1 MSRRPQKKTNRRV
14 SAPPPSSSSPK
25 EFRLPESTTPALP
38 AVEDFAALDMPA
50 GLLKTLTAQGVTAPF
65 PIQAATLPNSLAG
78 RDLLGRG
85 RTGSGKTLAFG
96 LALLARTAGLR
107 AESKAPLALVLVP
120 TRELALQVTDALAP
134 YATAVNLRLTTVVGG
149 LSITK
154 QADALRRGAEVVVAS
169 PGRLND
175 LVERG
180 DCVLDQVRIT
190 VLDEADQMTDMGFLP
205 QITKLIRQVRADGQR
220 MLFSATLDAN
230 IDRLVQ
236 QFLTDPVVHSVDPSA
251 GAVTTMEHHV
261 LHLQDETDKKAVT
274 TRIAARDGRVILFL
288 DTKRS
293 ADRLAKRL
301 LSVGVRAAALHGGR
315 SQPQRNRT
323 LEQFKNGHV
332 TALVATNVAA
342 RGIHIDDLDLVV
354 NVDPPT
360 DHKDYL
366 HRGGRTARAGG
377 SGSVVTLVLPDQKRE
392 VTRLMS
398 DAGIR
403 PRTARITSSD
413 TELTTLTGARE
424 PSGVAVTIELP
435 QPPAAPSPERS
446 RPSRRRRGTAGTA
459 GAGAAS
465 TGGGRGSTRRSG
477 SGGATGTAAE
487 AGSRGPG
494 RRTTSE
500 ATAAKA
506 ARGSGAAAG
515 AAGGAGGRGAGRR
528 TTPDTAATGATSGK
542 AVRGSGRPA
551 GSGGASGSGTGTG
564 TGTGSRTTGRRTT
577 AGTATGGTSGKAVRG
592 SGAAAGTGGGRG
604 SDRRATAGTAT
615 GAASGGARGTGRRAG
630 NRGAGATGSAAG
642 GGTRGSDRRGDRRG
656 A

>member
-1 MSRRPQKKTNRRV
+1 MPRRPQKSPRRTS
-14 SAPPPSSSSPK
+14 SAPSPASSPR

-107 AESKAPLALVLVP
+107 AESRAPLALVLVP
-120 TRELALQVTDALAP
+120 TRELAQQVTDALTP
-134 YATAVNLRLTTVVGG
+134 YATAVNLRLATVVGG

-154 QADALRRGAEVVVAS
+154 QAATLRRGVEVLVAC

-180 DCVLDQVRIT
+180 DCVLDDVRIT

-205 QITKLIRQVRADGQR
+205 QITKLIQRVRPDGQR

-236 QFLTDPVVHSVDPSA
+236 RFLTDPVVHSVDPSA

-261 LHLQDETDKKAVT
+261 LHVLDETDKKAVT

-293 ADRLAKRL
+293 ADRLTKRL
-301 LSVGVRAAALHGGR
+301 LAVGVRAGALHGGR
-315 SQPQRNRT
+315 SQPQRTRT
-323 LEQFKNGHV
+323 LEQFKTGQV

-377 SGSVVTLVLPDQKRE
+377 SGSVVTLVLPDQKRDI
-392 VTRLMS
+392 TRLMS

-403 PRTARITSSD
+403 PKTARVTSTD
-413 TELTTLTGARE
+413 AELATLTGARE
-424 PSGVAVTIELP
+424 PSGVPVTIEVP
-435 QPPAAPSPERS
+435 QPATPTATRAERKPGTKPGGRSGRPRRSGGGAQTATGTAATGKQS
-446 RPSRRRRGTAGTA
+446 RGTAKATASGGTA
-459 GAGAAS
+459 
-465 TGGGRGSTRRSG
+465 TTGGRGTSATGGRGTSATSGRGTARRSG
-477 SGGATGTAAE
+477 SGGTSAGAVGTGGRGSERRSTTGAAS
-487 AGSRGPG
+487 ASASGNAAAPARSG
-494 RRTTSE
+494 RR
-500 ATAAKA
+500 A
-506 ARGSGAAAG
+506 
-515 AAGGAGGRGAGRR
+515 AAGGAKGG
-528 TTPDTAATGATSGK
+528 
-542 AVRGSGRPA
+542 
-551 GSGGASGSGTGTG
+551 
-564 TGTGSRTTGRRTT
+564 
-577 AGTATGGTSGKAVRG
+577 
-592 SGAAAGTGGGRG
+592 AAGTGGR
-604 SDRRATAGTAT
+604 
-615 GAASGGARGTGRRAG
+615 GRRRPAG
-630 NRGAGATGSAAG
+630 
-642 GGTRGSDRRGDRRG
+642 
-656 A
+656 

>member
-1 MSRRPQKKTNRRV
+1 MSRRSQKPSRRA
-14 SAPPPSSSSPK
+14 SSPSPAPSSPK

-38 AVEDFAALDMPA
+38 AVEDFADLDMPP
-50 GLLKTLTAQGVTAPF
+50 GLLKTLTAQGVTTPF

-107 AESKAPLALVLVP
+107 AEPKAPLALVLVP
-120 TRELALQVTDALAP
+120 TRELAQQVADALTP
-134 YATAVNLRLTTVVGG
+134 YATAVNLRLATVVGG

-154 QADALRRGAEVVVAS
+154 QATTLRRGAEVLVAT

-180 DCVLDQVRIT
+180 DCVLGDVRIT

-205 QITKLIRQVRADGQR
+205 QITRVIQQVRPDGQR
-220 MLFSATLDAN
+220 MLFSATLDRN

-236 QFLTDPVVHSVDPSA
+236 RFLTDPVVHSVDPSA

-261 LHLQDETDKKAVT
+261 LHVLDETDKKAVT

-301 LSVGVRAAALHGGR
+301 LAVGVRAAALHGGR

-323 LEQFKNGHV
+323 LEQFKNGQV

-342 RGIHIDDLDLVV
+342 RGIHVDDLDLVV

-377 SGSVVTLVLPDQKRE
+377 SGSVVTLVLPDQKRD

-403 PRTARITSSD
+403 PRTARVTSSD
-413 TELTTLTGARE
+413 AELATITGARE
-424 PSGVAVTIELP
+424 PSGVAVTIEVP
-435 QPPAAPSPERS
+435 QPATPPASRQDRKPGGRS
-446 RPSRRRRGTAGTA
+446 SRRRRGGGTDTATAATARTGGRGADRRGGTA
-459 GAGAAS
+459 SGSASTASGGTAS
-465 TGGGRGSTRRSG
+465 TGGRAPARRTG
-477 SGGATGTAAE
+477 SG
-487 AGSRGPG
+487 
-494 RRTTSE
+494 
-500 ATAAKA
+500 
-506 ARGSGAAAG
+506 G
-515 AAGGAGGRGAGRR
+515 AAGGAGG
-528 TTPDTAATGATSGK
+528 TGG
-542 AVRGSGRPA
+542 RGSGRRSA
-551 GSGGASGSGTGTG
+551 
-564 TGTGSRTTGRRTT
+564 
-577 AGTATGGTSGKAVRG
+577 AGTANGAAPSGKTVRTSG
-592 SGAAAGTGGGRG
+592 
-604 SDRRATAGTAT
+604 RR
-615 GAASGGARGTGRRAG
+615 
-630 NRGAGATGSAAG
+630 
-642 GGTRGSDRRGDRRG
+642 
-656 A
+656 

>member
-1 MSRRPQKKTNRRV
+1 MPRRPQKPNRR
-14 SAPPPSSSSPK
+14 ASSSPAPSASPPR

-50 GLLKTLTAQGVTAPF
+50 GLLKTLTAQGVTTPF
-65 PIQAATLPNSLAG
+65 PIQGATLPNSLAG

-107 AESKAPLALVLVP
+107 AQPKAPLALVLVP
-120 TRELALQVTDALAP
+120 TRELAQQVTDALTP

-154 QADALRRGAEVVVAS
+154 QAGALRRGAEVLVAT

-180 DCVLDQVRIT
+180 DCVLGDVRIT

-205 QITKLIRQVRADGQR
+205 QITKLIQQVRPDGQR
-220 MLFSATLDAN
+220 MLFSATLDRN

-236 QFLTDPVVHSVDPSA
+236 RFLTDPVVHSVDPSA
-251 GAVTTMEHHV
+251 GAVTTMEHYLLHV
-261 LHLQDETDKKAVT
+261 QDETDKKAVT

-288 DTKRS
+288 DTKRA
-293 ADRLAKRL
+293 ADRLTKRL
-301 LSVGVRAAALHGGR
+301 LAVGVRAAALHGGR

-323 LEQFKNGHV
+323 LEQFKSGQV

-342 RGIHIDDLDLVV
+342 RGIHVDDLDLVV

-377 SGSVVTLVLPDQKRE
+377 SGSVATLVLPDQKRE

-403 PRTARITSSD
+403 PRTSRITSSD
-413 TELTTLTGARE
+413 PELAVITGARE
-424 PSGVAVTIELP
+424 PSGVAVTIEVP
-435 QPPAAPSPERS
+435 QPATPTASRGDGKTGRRS
-446 RPSRRRRGTAGTA
+446 AGRRRSGGEAKAAAGGATRTGNRGSERRAAAGATASGGTSATGGRGTARRTA
-459 GAGAAS
+459 
-465 TGGGRGSTRRSG
+465 
-477 SGGATGTAAE
+477 SGGATGGT
-487 AGSRGPG
+487 
-494 RRTTSE
+494 
-500 ATAAKA
+500 
-506 ARGSGAAAG
+506 
-515 AAGGAGGRGAGRR
+515 
-528 TTPDTAATGATSGK
+528 
-542 AVRGSGRPA
+542 VRA
-551 GSGGASGSGTGTG
+551 
-564 TGTGSRTTGRRTT
+564 
-577 AGTATGGTSGKAVRG
+577 
-592 SGAAAGTGGGRG
+592 GGRG
-604 SDRRATAGTAT
+604 SDRRSAAGAAT
-615 GAASGGARGTGRRAG
+615 GAGAGSSAGKAPRVGRRSKTGAGTGE
-630 NRGAGATGSAAG
+630 AGATGS
-642 GGTRGSDRRGDRRG
+642 RNPDRRGGRRTS
-656 A
+656 AN